1 MQIHDT
7 AAARSA
13 AERWLSPRFHTL
25 DKLERYSRGTQY
37 EGKPNFYHPEKDVP
51 LLERAPNIVHGI
63 TEIAIRQHT
72 DFALGQG
79 RFPVVTSEADEDE
92 ELLGEGISEESAAT
106 LDAFLRVL
114 MRHARFRAS
123 AVDALSNA
131 EGCGTEV
138 TVVAV
143 KSGCPRLQSLPA
155 KVCTPTFAADG
166 AVTSLEVRYP
176 FVEFYQDRQ
185 REWRARAKLFRRL
198 IDTMSD
204 IVFVPAEIGQASI
217 EPKWVV
223 DRANSVEHN
232 LGFCPVVWYRFKS
245 SSAQAGDID
254 GVAIHDTQLDE
265 IDALN
270 TSLSQR
276 GRASLYAGDPQMWET
291 GADPSAPPPGGVGR
305 AALVEGAKR
314 DTYVFG
320 IANQG
325 RPARRKGAGTVWS
338 YESADA
344 RVGMLT
350 LPGDALAGIS
360 DHCADLEDKIAQVLG
375 YTAASI
381 ESVKGATSGK
391 ALGFLFLRT
400 TTFVDGVR
408 EDFWNGWMEPTLSML
423 LRIVRELESASTG
436 SVYVPGAAKVRPI
449 LDTFV
454 RTVGD
459 ATRWMPPKLRA
470 VWPPYFKLTPED
482 ERAVVATVADAREA
496 KLVTAEMAL
505 AKLADVF
512 AFDSAD
518 KVLEELEAEKDE
530 AAAHSAEMAASA
542 LRAAPPQAEPPD
554 DVAGSADAA
563 GS

>member
-1 MQIHDT
+1 VQIHDT
-7 AAARSA
+7 SAARSA
-13 AERWLSPRFHTL
+13 VERWLSPRFHAL
-25 DKLERYSRGTQY
+25 DKLERYAHGTQY
-37 EGKPNFYHPEKDVP
+37 EGRPNFYHPKVDVP

-63 TEIAIRQHT
+63 TEVAIRQHC
-72 DFALGQG
+72 DFALGEG

-92 ELLGEGISEESAAT
+92 ELLGEGISEESAKT
-106 LDAFLRVL
+106 LDAFMRVL
-114 MRHARFRAS
+114 MRHALFRS
-123 AVDALSNA
+123 AATDALSNA

-155 KVCTPTFAADG
+155 KFCTPTFADG
-166 AVTSLEVRYP
+166 SVTSVEVRYP

-185 REWRARAKLFRRL
+185 REWRARAKLFRRI
-198 IDTMSD
+198 IDATSD
-204 IVFVPAEIGQASI
+204 TVFVPAEIGQASL
-217 EPKWVV
+217 EPKWIV

-245 SSAQAGDID
+245 CSSQAGDID

-276 GRASLYAGDPQMWET
+276 GRAALYAGDPQMWET
-291 GADPSAPPPGGVGR
+291 GADQSGPPPGGIGR

-320 IANQG
+320 MANQG

-338 YESADA
+338 YESAEA

-360 DHCADLEDKIAQVLG
+360 DHCADLEDKISQVLG

-391 ALGFLFLRT
+391 ALGFMFLRT

-423 LRIVRELESASTG
+423 LRIVRGLETAAPG
-436 SVYVPGAAKVRPI
+436 SVYVPGAGKVKPI
-449 LDTFV
+449 IDTFV
-454 RTVGD
+454 RKVGE
-459 ATRWMPPKLRA
+459 AERWMPPKLRA
-470 VWPPYFKLTPED
+470 VWPAYFTATAED
-482 ERAVVATVADAREA
+482 EKATVATVADAREA
-496 KLVTAEMAL
+496 KLITAEMGL
-505 AKLADVF
+505 AKLAAIF
-512 AFDSAD
+512 PFDSAD
-518 KVLEELEAEKDE
+518 KVLEELEEERSE
-530 AAAHSAEMAASA
+530 ADAHGVQMAASA
-542 LRAAPPQAEPPD
+542 LRTTPMAVEGDEAPTPED
-554 DVAGSADAA
+554 EET
-563 GS
+563 